1 VQFCVECKFEVGV
14 SGKFCE
20 VLCKS
25 SGSFEL
31 GEEGLSLLG
40 EVGLVGERKAFNKL

>member
-1 VQFCVECKFEVGV
+1 MQFCVECKVEVGV

-25 SGSFEL
+25 SDSFEL
-31 GEEGLSLLG
+31 GEEDLLLLG

>member
-1 VQFCVECKFEVGV
+1 MPFCVECKAEVGD
-14 SGKFCE
+14 SGRFFE

-25 SGSFEL
+25 GDNFEW
-31 GEEGLSLLG
+31 GEELLLLG